1 MENKTVYE
9 KFPIW
14 IPSVPWAVSLSI
26 YAIGVYILLKFAV
39 FLAVLYILFCVW
51 VEFEVLKES
60 CVNCYYYG
68 RTCSLGRGKL
78 CAFIFKKGTAENFV
92 DREISWKD
100 IAPDFLVFVV
110 PLVGGII
117 YLIEDFTLL
126 ILALLV
132 VLTILSLGGNAL
144 LRGALI
150 CKHCKQRRLGC
161 PAEQLFGKHS
171 RNGKH
176 SANK

>member
-100 IAPDFLVFVV
+100 IAPRFLSFCCT
-110 PLVGGII
+110 PCWRNH
-117 YLIEDFTLL
+117 
-126 ILALLV
+126 IL
-132 VLTILSLGGNAL
+132 N
-144 LRGALI
+144 
-150 CKHCKQRRLGC
+150 RRLYIAYIGAFGGTDYSLARWKRVTEGSINLQALQ
-161 PAEQLFGKHS
+161 AEETWLPCRAAIWQAQPQRKTLCE
-171 RNGKH
+171 
-176 SANK
+176 